1 MIVKNMHGGRDATP
15 NYLIVHSMTYDIL
28 LARNSHLALSALP
41 ELPEHPRKATRQ
53 PSNLEP
59 FWASH

>member
-28 LARNSHLALSALP
+28 LARNSHLALSASP
-41 ELPEHPRKATRQ
+41 ELPLMNTHAKPLD
-53 PSNLEP
+53 S
-59 FWASH
+59 